1 VFLGDFDLLRTD
13 VKLFKIFRFPGEACF
28 PVALLLTAGFA
39 FFGFPPDA
47 AASSRSKTKPS
58 VTNMDQ
64 DYVSAL
70 TAANDFLHAWQVQ
83 DGETGI
89 LLLSDSFKH
98 HSSPELIEA
107 FLQPAV
113 GTNRSYEI
121 SHGKKM
127 KDGSY
132 SFPVTLFELAS
143 GKTGT
148 VKPRYTQIVV
158 VKAGKNDWAIDKLP

>member
-1 VFLGDFDLLRTD
+1 MLKFSRCCDWLL
-13 VKLFKIFRFPGEACF
+13 
-28 PVALLLTAGFA
+28 ALLFSAGIA
-39 FFGFPPDA
+39 LFFGVGPGA
-47 AASSRSKTKPS
+47 CASSRSKAKTS
-58 VTNMDQ
+58 TIEADR

-89 LLLSDSFKH
+89 LLLSDSVKH
-98 HSSPELIEA
+98 HSSPDLIEA

-113 GTNRSYEI
+113 GTTRSYEI

-148 VKPRYTQIVV
+148 VKPHYTQIVV